1 MARHF
6 LTLRDLSSDELRGL
20 VARGSEF
27 RRLSTQGQVYQPL
40 KGKVLLMIFEAASSR
55 TRVGFESGMSSLGG
69 HAINLAPGD
78 SQLGR
83 GEPVVDT
90 AKVLSGMVDVIA
102 IRTIDHE
109 RLQAFAAVSSVPVI
123 NAMSDRSHPCQLLAD
138 MQTYSELRGEIR
150 GKRVAFIGDGYNMC
164 SSYIEASQQFEFDL
178 VVATPEGMA
187 PDMPAWADRI
197 EVSHA
202 PEDAVKD
209 ADLVVTDVWASIG
222 HDQEREA
229 RIARFQGFQ
238 VTPELL
244 DLASADVLFMHCLPA
259 HHGEEISVGLLDD
272 PRSVV
277 WHEAHNRRYS
287 QQALLE
293 YLLLE

>member
-55 TRVGFESGMSSLGG
+55 TRVGFESGMNSLGG

-78 SQLGR
+78 SQIGR

>member
-209 ADLVVTDVWASIG
+209 ADLVVTDVWTSIG

>member
-6 LTLRDLSSDELRGL
+6 LTLLDFSSDELRGL
-20 VARGSEF
+20 VARASEF
-27 RRLSTQGQVYQPL
+27 RRLATDGQVYQPL

-55 TRVGFESGMSSLGG
+55 TRVAFESGMSSLGG

-90 AKVLSGMVDVIA
+90 AKVLSGMVDGMA

-109 RLQAFAAVSSVPVI
+109 RLQEFASAASVPVI
-123 NAMSDRSHPCQLLAD
+123 NAMSSRSHPCQLLAD
-138 MQTYSELRGEIR
+138 MQTYCELRGDIQ

-164 SSYIEASQQFEFDL
+164 LSYIEASQQFGFDL
-178 VVATPEGMA
+178 MVAAPDGMA
-187 PDMPAWADRI
+187 P
-197 EVSHA
+197 EVPRCAEQVEVCSS
-202 PEDAVKD
+202 PPDAVSG
-209 ADLVVTDVWASIG
+209 ADLVVTDVWTSIG
-222 HDQEREA
+222 HDEEREA
-229 RIARFQGFQ
+229 RIAHFKGFQ
-238 VTPELL
+238 VTPALL
-244 DLASADVLFMHCLPA
+244 DLAKPDALFMHCLPA
-259 HHGEEISVGLLDD
+259 HHGEEVSVGLLDD

-277 WHEAHNRRYS
+277 WHEAHNRRFS

-293 YLLLE
+293 HLLV

>member
-6 LTLRDLSSDELRGL
+6 LTLLDLSSDELRGL

>member
-1 MARHF
+1 M
-6 LTLRDLSSDELRGL
+6 
-20 VARGSEF
+20 
-27 RRLSTQGQVYQPL
+27 
-40 KGKVLLMIFEAASSR
+40 
-55 TRVGFESGMSSLGG
+55 
-69 HAINLAPGD
+69 
-78 SQLGR
+78 
-83 GEPVVDT
+83 
-90 AKVLSGMVDVIA
+90 
-102 IRTIDHE
+102 
-109 RLQAFAAVSSVPVI
+109 I
-123 NAMSDRSHPCQLLAD
+123 NAMSDCSHPCQLLAD
-138 MQTYSELRGEIR
+138 MQAFSELRGEIC

-164 SSYIEASQQFEFDL
+164 LSYIEASRQFAFDL

-187 PDMPAWADRI
+187 PDVPAWADRV
-197 EVSHA
+197 EVCHA

-222 HDQEREA
+222 HDQERAA
-229 RIARFQGFQ
+229 RIARFKGFQ

-259 HHGEEISVGLLDD
+259 HHGEEVSVGLLDD

-293 YLLLE
+293 CLLLGACAVESQKSENSIPPPV